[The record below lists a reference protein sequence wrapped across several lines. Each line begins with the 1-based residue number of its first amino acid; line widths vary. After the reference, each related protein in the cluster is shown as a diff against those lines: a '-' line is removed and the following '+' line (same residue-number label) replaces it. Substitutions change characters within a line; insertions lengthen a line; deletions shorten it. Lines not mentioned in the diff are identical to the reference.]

1 MAKSKVEQTK
11 ETSIRMPGG
20 GDSHV
25 HTNPD
30 RTVTLTE
37 RLPGGWENHYT
48 YDENGNRKS

>member
-1 MAKSKVEQTK
+1 MKTSEQQIK
-11 ETSIRMPGG
+11 ETSIRMPSG

-30 RTVTLTE
+30 KTVTVTE

-48 YDENGNRKS
+48 YDKDGNRVR